1 MGASTAGAVRGGG
14 RAVVFPLRV
23 NDFLGMPCIEG
34 LVTHDFVSD
43 DGPGATLHMP
53 YAEHMPHAGHMQH
66 AGQKARNVV
75 KLNRRVWGRGRPI
88 LPDRVSPRAEL
99 HSSGAADCQ

>member
-34 LVTHDFVSD
+34 LVTHDFVSG
-43 DGPGATLHMP
+43 DGPRETLHMP
-53 YAEHMPHAGHMQH
+53 YAGHMPH

-99 HSSGAADCQ
+99 HSSGAAGCQ